1 MIKVLHN
8 QNIILHLPINKS
20 QNIYSLTKSNI
31 MNTEKITLRIYTSRR
46 DALLDIVTMETKE
59 DALIIYNNLGE
70 TMRAFTIGN
79 VTMGNLLDLFDKLC
93 QDKNINI

>member
-1 MIKVLHN
+1 
-8 QNIILHLPINKS
+8 
-20 QNIYSLTKSNI
+20 